1 MLYLTNIYSTYI
13 KQKSYQDTMPNAYFE
28 QITDDYN
35 NECQVPRVSLT
46 YVSPFKAMTFLEV
59 SPYKA
64 QCEKMINKI
73 ATSGINRE
81 IAFNAPSMLIRI
93 VQDICVQIDCR
104 PDHNEYARTPADREA
119 IGIVRTLTNP
129 RNTFSNDAKFNLN
142 KMKVCRWLMQNLQAR
157 KLIVSVFQNLFVKRR
172 TDALT
177 EFVSLHI
184 SERSKKTYEV
194 SDEYVNII
202 TRR

>member
-1 MLYLTNIYSTYI
+1 
-13 KQKSYQDTMPNAYFE
+13 MPKAYFE
-28 QITDDYN
+28 QICDDLT

-46 YVSPFKAMTFLEV
+46 YVSPFKATAFLEA

-64 QCEKMINKI
+64 QCEKMIKKI

-93 VQDICVQIDCR
+93 VQDICNQIDCGKLITYDYR
-104 PDHNEYARTPADREA
+104 NLDHTLDRKTWVRTPTDHEA
-119 IGIVRTLTNP
+119 IEIVRILVNP
-129 RNTFSNDAKFNLN
+129 KNAFSNDTKFNLN
-142 KMKVCRWLMQNLQAR
+142 KMKVCRWLSQDLQAR

-172 TDALT
+172 TSTLT
-177 EFVSLHI
+177 EFVSLHT
-184 SERSKKTYEV
+184 SERSTKTYEV